1 MRTALLVCALLL
13 GFCNH
18 GSAQEVYNLVLEN
31 ATKMVNTPTTNF
43 TQTRISQFKRTSLV
57 YMKRKA
63 IETMPTVTEEFL
75 NTQAYYLSEF
85 LSLFFDE
92 ILKDHKLSED
102 VRKEKI
108 LMFMEVSIT
117 NPLFNDTDYET
128 VHSYINE
135 GSELT
140 PFSLDT
146 DWEKA
151 YNQAKE
157 KLKEK

>member
-1 MRTALLVCALLL
+1 
-13 GFCNH
+13 
-18 GSAQEVYNLVLEN
+18 
-31 ATKMVNTPTTNF
+31 
-43 TQTRISQFKRTSLV
+43 
-57 YMKRKA
+57 
-63 IETMPTVTEEFL
+63 
-75 NTQAYYLSEF
+75 
-85 LSLFFDE
+85 
-92 ILKDHKLSED
+92 
-102 VRKEKI
+102 
-108 LMFMEVSIT
+108 MFMEVSIT